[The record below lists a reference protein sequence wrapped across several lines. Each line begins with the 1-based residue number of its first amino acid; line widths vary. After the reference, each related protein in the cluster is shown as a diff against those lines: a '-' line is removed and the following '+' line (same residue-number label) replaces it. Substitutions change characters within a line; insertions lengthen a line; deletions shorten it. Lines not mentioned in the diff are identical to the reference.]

1 MDPGQEPVTLA
12 GDRPTVRRRAWIQV
26 GLISAV
32 LWVVIGLVVGYVST
46 QLGTPTL
53 SGWLA
58 LLTGPVVLRIVG
70 RREHLDGSWAWTQ
83 AGLFQLGV
91 VILAVSVALY
101 AAVVGG
107 FLGPADPS
115 TIEAVSFG
123 TGGADCDIPTPAST
137 FVPTDTI
144 RAAAEFFPVLPVGTH
159 VTIWLSREGREVEGS
174 RETLILDAPAG
185 CVSGRVSDTP
195 LAAGHYR
202 WEASP
207 DDVPEAIGEFDVR

>member
-1 MDPGQEPVTLA
+1 MDPAPEPATFA
-12 GDRPTVRRRAWIQV
+12 GDQPTGRKRAWIKV

-46 QLGTPTL
+46 HLGAPTL
-53 SGWLA
+53 AGWLA

-70 RREHLDGSWAWTQ
+70 TREHLRGSWGWTQ

-101 AAVVGG
+101 AAAVGG
-107 FLGPADPS
+107 FFGPGDPS
-115 TIEAVSFG
+115 SIEAVTFG
-123 TGGADCDIPTPAST
+123 TSGTDCAITTPSST

-144 RAAAEFFPVLPVGTH
+144 RAAAEFFPILPAGTH
-159 VTIWLSREGREVEGS
+159 VTIWLSRESREVEGS
-174 RETLILDAPAG
+174 RETLVLDAPAG

-207 DDVPEAIGEFDVR
+207 DNAAEAIGEFDVR